1 MTSFVFR
8 IRLRDPLSNEDA
20 DRVFESVK
28 EEVAVEEGP
37 RGHFIGFEREA
48 PSFLDAVLGS
58 LSEIINLG
66 FEPVDVEDE
75 LVSMAGIAERTS
87 RTRQSVSMLVSGQ
100 RGPGDFPHPVAGN
113 VRSPLWHW
121 ADVASWFESTTG
133 GGLRSKTGLG
143 RSLPST
149 ARSPTVCS
157 LVSVQKISNGSTAS
171 LGRSSAPPALNV
183 GGAGQPGA
191 GAGAVG
197 LVPPHGADLSI
208 ATSGISSGGP
218 KQCSASQRTL
228 SRHRNDHHAG

>member
-8 IRLRDPLSNEDA
+8 IRLRDPLSNENA

-87 RTRQSVSMLVSGQ
+87 RTRQSVSTLVSGQ

-133 GGLRSKTGLG
+133 GGLGSKTGLG

-171 LGRSSAPPALNV
+171 LGRSSAPPRSMLVEPASRGRAREPSGSCRLMAPISALRLR
-183 GGAGQPGA
+183 ASPGA
-191 GAGAVG
+191 GRRSARLA
-197 LVPPHGADLSI
+197 
-208 ATSGISSGGP
+208 SG
-218 KQCSASQRTL
+218 R
-228 SRHRNDHHAG
+228 